1 MIESGA
7 RLFLMQSWLLDQ
19 LRWANFGPLAYD
31 TDHDEASVLVEGHA
45 DVLMLL
51 VVWW

>member
-1 MIESGA
+1 MIETGA
-7 RLFLMQSWLLDQ
+7 TLFLMQSWLLDV
-19 LRWANFGPLAYD
+19 RWANFGPLAYD

-45 DVLMLL
+45 VVLMLL